1 MSLLSV
7 NDFVGKYAI
16 GQFQLNEKLL
26 KWYIDNEESLFF
38 AEFFT
43 PLTYYSDLSTRLES
57 VDVDIKTVAEA
68 EFEKIK
74 TPLIAW
80 VWLQYTTNEQE
91 RLTGSGITLEQENN
105 AKNVNMDIK
114 CLRVWNDMIKY
125 LKVYENEIINIIK
138 TKLRYRNFFRFMIIV
153 YDWWI
158 NLGQVYNTRF
168 PNEKATF
175 YYDNIVN
182 IGLSLNA
189 ADRTTTERI
198 NKYPAIIMLSSLKEQ
213 HRIDGSIL
221 IKPQILI
228 VTNSKRDYLLDERQ
242 NNVYKPIL
250 YPIMNNLILLLQQY
264 NFKDFTKYDRDRI
277 SGALRES
284 SIDAGIANLFNDSL
298 DGIELRDGNIL
309 IKKTC

>member
-26 KWYIDNEESLFF
+26 KWYIENDEPLFF

-138 TKLRYRNFFRFMIIV
+138 TKLRYRNF
-153 YDWWI
+153 
-158 NLGQVYNTRF
+158 LG
-168 PNEKATF
+168 
-175 YYDNIVN
+175 
-182 IGLSLNA
+182 L
-189 ADRTTTERI
+189 
-198 NKYPAIIMLSSLKEQ
+198 
-213 HRIDGSIL
+213 
-221 IKPQILI
+221 
-228 VTNSKRDYLLDERQ
+228 
-242 NNVYKPIL
+242 
-250 YPIMNNLILLLQQY
+250 
-264 NFKDFTKYDRDRI
+264 
-277 SGALRES
+277 
-284 SIDAGIANLFNDSL
+284 
-298 DGIELRDGNIL
+298 
-309 IKKTC
+309 

>member
-7 NDFVGKYAI
+7 TDFVGKYAI

-26 KWYIDNEESLFF
+26 KWYIDNEEPLFF

-68 EFEKIK
+68 EFAKIK

-138 TKLRYRNFFRFMIIV
+138 TKLRYRNF
-153 YDWWI
+153 
-158 NLGQVYNTRF
+158 LG
-168 PNEKATF
+168 
-175 YYDNIVN
+175 
-182 IGLSLNA
+182 L
-189 ADRTTTERI
+189 
-198 NKYPAIIMLSSLKEQ
+198 
-213 HRIDGSIL
+213 
-221 IKPQILI
+221 
-228 VTNSKRDYLLDERQ
+228 
-242 NNVYKPIL
+242 
-250 YPIMNNLILLLQQY
+250 
-264 NFKDFTKYDRDRI
+264 
-277 SGALRES
+277 
-284 SIDAGIANLFNDSL
+284 
-298 DGIELRDGNIL
+298 
-309 IKKTC
+309 

>member
-26 KWYIDNEESLFF
+26 KWYIENDEPLFF

-57 VDVDIKTVAEA
+57 VDVDTKTVAEA
-68 EFEKIK
+68 EFAKIK

-125 LKVYENEIINIIK
+125 LKIYENEIINIIK
-138 TKLRYRNFFRFMIIV
+138 TKLRYRNF
-153 YDWWI
+153 
-158 NLGQVYNTRF
+158 LG
-168 PNEKATF
+168 
-175 YYDNIVN
+175 
-182 IGLSLNA
+182 L
-189 ADRTTTERI
+189 
-198 NKYPAIIMLSSLKEQ
+198 
-213 HRIDGSIL
+213 
-221 IKPQILI
+221 
-228 VTNSKRDYLLDERQ
+228 
-242 NNVYKPIL
+242 
-250 YPIMNNLILLLQQY
+250 
-264 NFKDFTKYDRDRI
+264 
-277 SGALRES
+277 
-284 SIDAGIANLFNDSL
+284 
-298 DGIELRDGNIL
+298 
-309 IKKTC
+309 

>member
-26 KWYIDNEESLFF
+26 KWYIENDEPLFF

-57 VDVDIKTVAEA
+57 VDVDIKAVAEA
-68 EFEKIK
+68 EFAKIK

-138 TKLRYRNFFRFMIIV
+138 TKLRYRNF
-153 YDWWI
+153 
-158 NLGQVYNTRF
+158 LG
-168 PNEKATF
+168 
-175 YYDNIVN
+175 
-182 IGLSLNA
+182 L
-189 ADRTTTERI
+189 
-198 NKYPAIIMLSSLKEQ
+198 
-213 HRIDGSIL
+213 
-221 IKPQILI
+221 
-228 VTNSKRDYLLDERQ
+228 
-242 NNVYKPIL
+242 
-250 YPIMNNLILLLQQY
+250 
-264 NFKDFTKYDRDRI
+264 
-277 SGALRES
+277 
-284 SIDAGIANLFNDSL
+284 
-298 DGIELRDGNIL
+298 
-309 IKKTC
+309 

>member
-57 VDVDIKTVAEA
+57 VDVDTKTVAEA
-68 EFEKIK
+68 EFAKIK

-138 TKLRYRNFFRFMIIV
+138 TKLRYRNF
-153 YDWWI
+153 
-158 NLGQVYNTRF
+158 LG
-168 PNEKATF
+168 
-175 YYDNIVN
+175 
-182 IGLSLNA
+182 L
-189 ADRTTTERI
+189 
-198 NKYPAIIMLSSLKEQ
+198 
-213 HRIDGSIL
+213 
-221 IKPQILI
+221 
-228 VTNSKRDYLLDERQ
+228 
-242 NNVYKPIL
+242 
-250 YPIMNNLILLLQQY
+250 
-264 NFKDFTKYDRDRI
+264 
-277 SGALRES
+277 
-284 SIDAGIANLFNDSL
+284 
-298 DGIELRDGNIL
+298 
-309 IKKTC
+309 

>member
-7 NDFVGKYAI
+7 TDFVGKYAI
-16 GQFQLNEKLL
+16 GQFQLNESLL
-26 KWYIDNEESLFF
+26 KWYIDNEEPLFF

-68 EFEKIK
+68 EFAKIK

-138 TKLRYRNFFRFMIIV
+138 TKLRYRNF
-153 YDWWI
+153 
-158 NLGQVYNTRF
+158 LG
-168 PNEKATF
+168 
-175 YYDNIVN
+175 
-182 IGLSLNA
+182 L
-189 ADRTTTERI
+189 
-198 NKYPAIIMLSSLKEQ
+198 
-213 HRIDGSIL
+213 
-221 IKPQILI
+221 
-228 VTNSKRDYLLDERQ
+228 
-242 NNVYKPIL
+242 
-250 YPIMNNLILLLQQY
+250 
-264 NFKDFTKYDRDRI
+264 
-277 SGALRES
+277 
-284 SIDAGIANLFNDSL
+284 
-298 DGIELRDGNIL
+298 
-309 IKKTC
+309 